1 MIKLKNDNGKYLY
14 DLKVSKEYSIE
25 LGELKE
31 GEKISILSDTMLK
44 AMFQNSNR
52 LKYSAKFLSYFID
65 LSYEE
70 ILNSIHLSK
79 NELDKNKEND
89 KGLRCDYVGVIDD
102 TSLNIEVNNN
112 SSVKTLER
120 NMEYAHRLYSRKVKR
135 KGEYRYQQVIQFN
148 LNNFSF
154 IGNDNIVEIYYSC
167 NEEGLRLDNKIIFI
181 QIYVPNLVKKCYT
194 KGVNELQEMER
205 FILTLVEKN
214 VEYCKQVG
222 KGINIMEEYVDEA
235 EEVSYDEDIGES
247 YSLEWALKDEGKKE
261 GIKEGI
267 KEGSYNKS
275 IEIAKSMLEEKIDIN
290 IVSKCTKLSIEELK
304 NLK

>member
-25 LGELKE
+25 LSELKE

-112 SSVKTLER
+112 SSIKTLER

-154 IGNDNIVEIYYSC
+154 IGNDNIVETYYSC

-194 KGVNELQEMER
+194 KGINELKEMER

-222 KGINIMEEYVDEA
+222 KGINIMEEYEDEA

-261 GIKEGI
+261 GIKEG
-267 KEGSYNKS
+267 SYNKS

-290 IVSKCTKLSIEELK
+290 TVSKCTKLSIEEIKKLK
-304 NLK
+304 